1 MMNQAV
7 PILLYHR
14 IDSSSL
20 STATRPAV
28 FRRHL
33 QWLCERKWQALGAE
47 EFTYLMR
54 TGKPVPPRSFVI
66 TFDDGYESIASAALP
81 VLKDFKFPAIA
92 FVSTRLVRD
101 AEPAGSKE
109 PDAHHA
115 QCFLSWEQ
123 ARALQ
128 SSGLVDLQSHSHAHK
143 RFLDWPL
150 ADIAADLATSVD
162 ILSHQ
167 LALPRSHFTHLAWPW
182 GESKPAWRSAASRA
196 GFRYQYTVARHAFN
210 ATTPLDEI
218 PRTCFDAVAFPHFQ
232 WQFWLQSGQLS
243 SVWNAA
249 YPYGRRL
256 RQFAN
261 LLG

>member
-1 MMNQAV
+1 MNQAV

-14 IDSSSL
+14 IDGSAL

-33 QWLCERKWQALGAE
+33 QWLCERKWYALGAD
-47 EFTYLMR
+47 EFTHLIR
-54 TGKPVPPRSFVI
+54 TGKPMPPRSFVI

-81 VLKDFKFPAIA
+81 ILKEFNFPAIA
-92 FVSTRLVRD
+92 FISTRLVLD
-101 AEPAGSKE
+101 TNAIANEGHEPHQA
-109 PDAHHA
+109 PA
-115 QCFLSWEQ
+115 FLSWEQ

-128 SSGLVDLQSHSHAHK
+128 SSGLIDLQSHSHAHK
-143 RFLDWPL
+143 RFLDRPL
-150 ADIAADLATSVD
+150 ADIAEDLTTSVD

-167 LALPRSHFTHLAWPW
+167 LDLPRSHFTHLAWPW
-182 GESKPAWRSAASRA
+182 GESKPAWRSAAMRA
-196 GFRYQYTVARHAFN
+196 GFRYQYTVARRSFHA
-210 ATTPLDEI
+210 ATPLDEI
-218 PRTCFDAVAFPHFQ
+218 PRTCFDAAAFPHFQ